1 MSDLMCLPT
10 VCVYVCVDKQKAE
23 LTQQHTEWVRQVT
36 QRHMQQI
43 EDLQN
48 EIHTH
53 TQMMALQ
60 QVHIQ
65 TTQTDRPTDRHTRL
79 HHLKGF
85 ITPRLSLFLYLSPPQ
100 DLKQQNRLQSLERQL
115 DEKSS
120 EVQELKRENEDL
132 KERMNAV
139 IAQKVEQDDHKH
151 KHKRS
156 VPKYL

>member
-1 MSDLMCLPT
+1 M
-10 VCVYVCVDKQKAE
+10 YVCVDKQKAE

-65 TTQTDRPTDRHTRL
+65 TSQTDTHL
-79 HHLKGF
+79 HRLKGY
-85 ITPRLSLFLYLSPPQ
+85 ITPRLSLYLSPPQ

-132 KERMNAV
+132 KERMSAV
-139 IAQKVEQDDHKH
+139 IAQKEEQDDHKN

-156 VPKYL
+156 VPK

>member
-1 MSDLMCLPT
+1 MC
-10 VCVYVCVDKQKAE
+10 VCVCIDKQKAE

-60 QVHIQ
+60 QVHTQPKQ
-65 TTQTDRPTDRHTRL
+65 THTHL
-79 HHLKGF
+79 HCLKGC
-85 ITPRLSLFLYLSPPQ
+85 IATLSLPPSQ

-132 KERMNAV
+132 KERMSAMS
-139 IAQKVEQDDHKH
+139 AQREEQDDHKH

-156 VPKYL
+156 VTR